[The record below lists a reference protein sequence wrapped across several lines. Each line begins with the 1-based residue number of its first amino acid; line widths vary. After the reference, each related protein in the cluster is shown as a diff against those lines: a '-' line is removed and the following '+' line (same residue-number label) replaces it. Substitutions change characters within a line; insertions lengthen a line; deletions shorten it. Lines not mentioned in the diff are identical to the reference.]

1 MRLPLRG
8 AVMADQTPLLS
19 PLEKDALQEI
29 MNISF
34 GQAAADLSDVI
45 NLYVTLTVPHI
56 DLLRFDGVYPLI
68 KGDIDGA
75 NDMSMVKQFFS
86 GKFSGSSVLI
96 FPHGEGKKL
105 LRLFDENA
113 DMSISED
120 DADIIEKETLIEI
133 SNIIMGA
140 CISKIA
146 ELLKDMVCY
155 SPPRYFSQEQIFSS
169 LEESFAG
176 KESFAIFFK
185 TMFHFKEFD
194 ASGFLFLISDESTL
208 EWLKKAIDDYLSQ
221 YV

>member
-1 MRLPLRG
+1 MGNVSQVL
-8 AVMADQTPLLS
+8 T

-45 NLYVTLTVPHI
+45 NLYVTLTVPYI
-56 DLLRFDGVYPLI
+56 DILRFNGVLPLI
-68 KGDIDGA
+68 SKDISGTDG
-75 NDMSMVKQFFS
+75 MGMVKQFFS

-105 LRLFDENA
+105 LRLFDENYA
-113 DMSISED
+113 TSSLDSD
-120 DADIIEKETLIEI
+120 VDILERETLIEI

-146 ELLKDMVCY
+146 ELLKDVVSY
-155 SPPRYFSQEQIFSS
+155 SPPRYYSQEQIHGALEGAFS
-169 LEESFAG
+169 G
-176 KESFAIFFK
+176 NESFAIFFK

-194 ASGFLFLISDESTL
+194 ASGFLFMISDQSTL
-208 EWLKKAIDDYLSQ
+208 EWLKKAIDEYLSQ
-221 YV
+221 YT

>member
-1 MRLPLRG
+1 MG
-8 AVMADQTPLLS
+8 DTNQLLS

-56 DLLRFDGVYPLI
+56 DILRFDGVIPLI
-68 KGDIDGA
+68 SKDIADN
-75 NDMSMVKQFFS
+75 NDMGMVKQFFS
-86 GKFSGSSVLI
+86 GKFSGSSVLV

-113 DMSISED
+113 DYSTSAYD
-120 DADIIEKETLIEI
+120 VDILEKETLIEI

-146 ELLKDMVCY
+146 ELLKDVVSY
-155 SPPRYFSQEQIFSS
+155 SPPRYYNQEQIHDA
-169 LEESFAG
+169 LEGAFAG
-176 KESFAIFFK
+176 KECFAIFFK
-185 TMFHFKEFD
+185 TTFHFKEFD
-194 ASGFLFLISDESTL
+194 ASGFLFLISDQSIL
-208 EWLKKAIDDYLSQ
+208 EWLKKAIDEYLSQ
-221 YV
+221 YA

>member
-1 MRLPLRG
+1 MG
-8 AVMADQTPLLS
+8 DANQLLS

-56 DLLRFDGVYPLI
+56 DILLFDGVLPLI
-68 KGDIDGA
+68 SKDIANA
-75 NDMSMVKQFFS
+75 NDMGMVKQFFS
-86 GKFSGSSVLI
+86 GKFSGSSVLV

-105 LRLFDENA
+105 LRLFDENIGSSTSTF
-113 DMSISED
+113 DV
-120 DADIIEKETLIEI
+120 DILEKETLIEI

-146 ELLKDMVCY
+146 ELLKDVVSY
-155 SPPRYFSQEQIFSS
+155 SPPRYYAQAQIHGA
-169 LEESFAG
+169 LEEAFSG

-185 TMFHFKEFD
+185 TTFHFMEFD
-194 ASGFLFLISDESTL
+194 ASGFLFLISDQSTL
-208 EWLKKAIDDYLSQ
+208 EWLKKAIDEYLNQ
-221 YV
+221 YT

>member
-1 MRLPLRG
+1 MDEP
-8 AVMADQTPLLS
+8 TSLLT

-56 DLLRFDGVYPLI
+56 DMLRFDGILPLI
-68 KGDIDGA
+68 SEDLAGS

-105 LRLFDENA
+105 LHLFDESA
-113 DMSISED
+113 GTTSSQYDV
-120 DADIIEKETLIEI
+120 DILEKETLIEI

-146 ELLKDMVCY
+146 ELLKDVVTY
-155 SPPRYFSQEQIFSS
+155 SPPRYFAQDQIHRT
-169 LEESFAG
+169 LEEAFANN
-176 KESFAIFFK
+176 ESFAIFFK

-194 ASGFLFLISDESTL
+194 ASGFLFLISDQSTL

-221 YV
+221 YA

>member
-1 MRLPLRG
+1 MDDSG
-8 AVMADQTPLLS
+8 QLLT
-19 PLEKDALQEI
+19 PLEKDVLQEI

-34 GQAAADLSDVI
+34 GQAAADLSEVI

-56 DLLRFDGVYPLI
+56 DLLRFDGILPLI
-68 KGDIDGA
+68 TKDIARTTDIG
-75 NDMSMVKQFFS
+75 MVKQFFS
-86 GKFSGSSVLI
+86 GKFNGSSVLI

-105 LRLFDENA
+105 LRLFDETA
-113 DMSISED
+113 GAGSSDYD
-120 DADIIEKETLIEI
+120 VDVLEKETLIEI

-146 ELLKDMVCY
+146 ELVKDVVSY
-155 SPPRYFSQEQIFSS
+155 SPPRYYAQDQIQGA
-169 LEESFAG
+169 LREAFAD

-208 EWLKKAIDDYLSQ
+208 AWLKKAIEDYLRQ
-221 YV
+221 YT

>member
-1 MRLPLRG
+1 
-8 AVMADQTPLLS
+8 MADESPLLS
-19 PLEKDALQEI
+19 TLEKDVLQEI
-29 MNISF
+29 MNIAF

-56 DLLRFDGVYPLI
+56 DLLRFDGVLPLI
-68 KGDIDGA
+68 SKDIAGS

-105 LRLFDENA
+105 LCLFDENA
-113 DMSISED
+113 GLSSSGYDV
-120 DADIIEKETLIEI
+120 DILEKETLIEI

-146 ELLKDMVCY
+146 ELLKDVVSY
-155 SPPRYFSQEQIFSS
+155 SPPRYYSQDQIHST
-169 LEESFAG
+169 LEGAFG
-176 KESFAIFFK
+176 DKDSFAIFFK

-194 ASGFLFLISDESTL
+194 ASGFLFLISDQSTL
-208 EWLKKAIDDYLSQ
+208 EWLKKAIEDYLNQ
-221 YV
+221 YA

>member
-1 MRLPLRG
+1 MG
-8 AVMADQTPLLS
+8 DTNQLLS

-56 DLLRFDGVYPLI
+56 DILLFEGVLPLI
-68 KGDIDGA
+68 SKDIADA
-75 NDMSMVKQFFS
+75 NDMGMVKQFFS
-86 GKFSGSSVLI
+86 GKFSGSSVLV

-105 LRLFDENA
+105 LRLFDENIGSSTSVL
-113 DMSISED
+113 DV
-120 DADIIEKETLIEI
+120 DILEKETLIEI

-146 ELLKDMVCY
+146 ELLKDVVSY
-155 SPPRYFSQEQIFSS
+155 SPPRYYVQSQINSA
-169 LEESFAG
+169 LEEAFAG

-185 TMFHFKEFD
+185 TTFHFMEFD
-194 ASGFLFLISDESTL
+194 ASGFLFLISDQSTL
-208 EWLKKAIDDYLSQ
+208 EWLKKAIDEYLNQ
-221 YV
+221 YT

>member
-1 MRLPLRG
+1 
-8 AVMADQTPLLS
+8 MAELSSLLT

-45 NLYVTLTVPHI
+45 NLYVTLTVPYI

-68 KGDIDGA
+68 KEDIDGTH
-75 NDMSMVKQFFS
+75 DMSMVKQFFS
-86 GKFSGSSVLI
+86 GKFSGASVLI

-113 DMSISED
+113 GMAMASSEYD
-120 DADIIEKETLIEI
+120 VDVLEKETLIEI

-146 ELLKDMVCY
+146 ELLKDVVSY
-155 SPPRYFSQEQIFSS
+155 SPPRYFSQDQIYNT
-169 LEESFAG
+169 LEELFAG
-176 KESFAIFFK
+176 RESFAIFFK

-194 ASGFLFLISDESTL
+194 ANGFLFLISDESTL
-208 EWLKKAIDDYLSQ
+208 EWIKQAVADYLSQ
-221 YV
+221 YA

>member
-1 MRLPLRG
+1 MVD
-8 AVMADQTPLLS
+8 ASELLT

-34 GQAAADLSDVI
+34 GQAAADLSEVI

-56 DLLRFDGVYPLI
+56 DLLRFNGILPLI
-68 KGDIDGA
+68 SKDIA
-75 NDMSMVKQFFS
+75 ASNDIGMVKQFFS

-96 FPHGEGKKL
+96 FPQGEGKKL

-113 DMSISED
+113 GLSASEYD
-120 DADIIEKETLIEI
+120 VDVLEKETLIEI

-146 ELLKDMVCY
+146 ELLQDVVSY
-155 SPPRYFSQEQIFSS
+155 SPPRYYSQDQIHTA
-169 LEESFAG
+169 LESAFADN
-176 KESFAIFFK
+176 ESFAIFFK

-194 ASGFLFLISDESTL
+194 ASGFLFLISDQSTL
-208 EWLKKAIDDYLSQ
+208 TWLKKAINDYLSQ
-221 YV
+221 YA

>member
-1 MRLPLRG
+1 M
-8 AVMADQTPLLS
+8 DEQTPLLT
-19 PLEKDALQEI
+19 PLEKDVLQEI

-56 DLLRFDGVYPLI
+56 DMLRFDGILPLI
-68 KGDIDGA
+68 SKDIA
-75 NDMSMVKQFFS
+75 NSNDMSMVKQFFS

-105 LRLFDENA
+105 LHLFGENA
-113 DMSISED
+113 GASSSEYD
-120 DADIIEKETLIEI
+120 VDILEKETLIEI

-146 ELLKDMVCY
+146 ELLKDVVTY
-155 SPPRYFSQEQIFSS
+155 SPPRYFSQEQIYST
-169 LEESFAG
+169 LEETFA
-176 KESFAIFFK
+176 KNESFAIFFK

-194 ASGFLFLISDESTL
+194 ASGFLFLISDQSTL
-208 EWLKKAIDDYLSQ
+208 EWLKVSINDYINQ
-221 YV
+221 YA